1 MRRSQHIR
9 IALGSALVLLGLAA
23 PPAAGADARVAA
35 AGVCPASFQVLHN
48 DRIGP
53 AVLPKGAYQIKVLL
67 PTGFTCAN
75 ASKRFTQFL
84 QDYDGK
90 LPAPWAVV
98 AKGTGVAVF
107 TRSGQAA
114 FRVSRMSGGGGGG
127 GGGGGIKGSVCPGAF
142 RVLNNDRIGPL
153 RFPRGRYRLIVP
165 KGSIITC
172 PNATKLFRQ
181 FLNRPA
187 GNLPKNWRMKPTIA
201 LFYKP
206 ANPMRKTFR
215 VDPGV

>member
-1 MRRSQHIR
+1 M
-9 IALGSALVLLGLAA
+9 ALALLGISVPA
-23 PPAAGADARVAA
+23 AAGAEAEAAA
-35 AGVCPASFQVLHN
+35 AGVCPGSFKVLHN

-53 AVLPKGAYQIKVLL
+53 ALLPKGAYEIKVLL
-67 PTGFTCAN
+67 PSGFTCAN

-84 QDYDGK
+84 QDFDGK
-90 LPAPWAVV
+90 LPPPWAVV
-98 AKGTGVAVF
+98 AKARGVAVF

-114 FRVSRMSGGGGGG
+114 FRVARMSGGGG
-127 GGGGGIKGSVCPGAF
+127 GGGGGIKGSVCPGSF

-153 RFPRGRYRLIVP
+153 MFPKGRYRLLIP
-165 KGSIITC
+165 RGSIITC
-172 PNATKLFRQ
+172 ANAAKLFRQ

-201 LFYKP
+201 LFFKP
-206 ANPMRKTFR
+206 GNAKRKQFR